1 MSQLWV
7 GSKKDSGIKKLK
19 VPKRC
24 ISVIYELS
32 FLDALREELENS
44 ERVANCEGEVKRL
57 REILQLKESDVESL
71 RRKTRLME
79 VNTEERFHEEKEK
92 IVQILGEFLLFLVQA
107 FLRSPMVQKLKN
119 MGLNIHLPLFI
130 KEKDVLYL
138 LNCLESN
145 LFVTYITDLL
155 I

>member
-1 MSQLWV
+1 MK
-7 GSKKDSGIKKLK
+7 GSKKC
-19 VPKRC
+19 V
-24 ISVIYELS
+24 SVIYEWS

-92 IVQILGEFLLFLVQA
+92 IVQILGEFLLFLVQS
-107 FLRSPMVQKLKN
+107 FFRSFFKNWKL
-119 MGLNIHLPLFI
+119 GSEYP
-130 KEKDVLYL
+130 YSSL
-138 LNCLESN
+138 LL
-145 LFVTYITDLL
+145 
-155 I
+155 

>member
-7 GSKKDSGIKKLK
+7 GSKKDSKIKKWK
-19 VPKRC
+19 VPKKC
-24 ISVIYELS
+24 ASVIYEWS

-92 IVQILGEFLLFLVQA
+92 IVQILGEFILLLVQS
-107 FLRSPMVQKLKN
+107 FLRSLIILKLR
-119 MGLNIHLPLFI
+119 
-130 KEKDVLYL
+130 
-138 LNCLESN
+138 S
-145 LFVTYITDLL
+145 
-155 I
+155 

>member
-1 MSQLWV
+1 MES
-7 GSKKDSGIKKLK
+7 SKK
-19 VPKRC
+19 C
-24 ISVIYELS
+24 ASVIYKWS

-92 IVQILGEFLLFLVQA
+92 IVQILGEFLLFLVQS
-107 FLRSPMVQKLKN
+107 FLKSFSKSLMVQKLETARLMAADKPCPP
-119 MGLNIHLPLFI
+119 LQPSLPKPLFT
-130 KEKDVLYL
+130 KVL
-138 LNCLESN
+138 
-145 LFVTYITDLL
+145 
-155 I
+155 